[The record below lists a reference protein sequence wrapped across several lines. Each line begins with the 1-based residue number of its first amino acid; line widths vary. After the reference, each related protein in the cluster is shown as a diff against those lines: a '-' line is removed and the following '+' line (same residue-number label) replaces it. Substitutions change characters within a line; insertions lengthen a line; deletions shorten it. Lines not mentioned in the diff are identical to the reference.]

1 MNNFY
6 PKLTMTEHYD
16 SLLGFA
22 KTKLPTIE
30 DAEDVVQN
38 TYLNYLKYN
47 YDKSD
52 VRRCLFFVLKQEIYR
67 FYNPKSGRNKRKRE
81 ITYSLDEDWQN
92 IEQKGDRSYKMNF
105 YTLGDGGLSYDKNV
119 LEKHLQMPRPDKSR
133 HKWIFYQNDFKKL
146 YLSANTKPYKFAFL
160 TSYISEDKSKN
171 RTVTSKGIHQL
182 IKGVFGRCNISNR

>member
-1 MNNFY
+1 
-6 PKLTMTEHYD
+6 MTEHYD

-38 TYLNYLKYN
+38 TYLSYLKYN

-67 FYNPKSGRNKRKRE
+67 FYNPKSGRNKGERKKM
-81 ITYSLDEDWQN
+81 YSLDDNWQDV
-92 IEQKGDRSYKMNF
+92 EVKQRDHSFFKRNF
-105 YTLGDGGLSYDKNV
+105 YTLGDGGLSYDKKV

-133 HKWIFYQNDFKKL
+133 HKWIYYQSDFKKL

-160 TSYISEDKSKN
+160 TTYISEDKSKN
-171 RTVTSKGIHQL
+171 RTVTSKGVHQL
-182 IKGVFGRCNISNR
+182 IKGVFGRGNISNR